1 MTKSKRQKQKNRE
14 VRKALDMLNKK
25 LMNRDEGA
33 PGDDNVAVEAP
44 EVEKTEATQAENAI
58 AGELEKA
65 RAQAEEYLDMAQRV
79 QADFDNFRRRN
90 ASVRADAYE
99 DGARDMVKLI
109 LPVIDNLERAL
120 ESETADE
127 KLREGVQLTYRQL
140 MDALQKRGVTVIDRR
155 GEKFDPRLENAVMRA
170 DASMGEPGTVC
181 QVFQKGYQMGE
192 TVLRHAM
199 VQVVGDDA

>member
-33 PGDDNVAVEAP
+33 PGDDNAAAEAP
-44 EVEKTEATQAENAI
+44 EAEKAEAAQAENAI

-99 DGARDMVKLI
+99 DGARDMVKMI

>member
-1 MTKSKRQKQKNRE
+1 MKWKKGRKRPMNEQQKTPKQPEEDMTPDVTDQEQP
-14 VRKALDMLNKK
+14 A
-25 LMNRDEGA
+25 A
-33 PGDDNVAVEAP
+33 EAP
-44 EVEKTEATQAENAI
+44 QEPAPQADAPDVD
-58 AGELEKA
+58 ALKKA
-65 RAQAEEYLDMAQRV
+65 AAKADEYLALAQRV

>member
-14 VRKALDMLNKK
+14 VRKALNMLNKK

-33 PGDDNVAVEAP
+33 PGDDNTAVEAP
-44 EVEKTEATQAENAI
+44 EAEKAEAAQAENAI

>member
-33 PGDDNVAVEAP
+33 PGDDNAAAEAP
-44 EVEKTEATQAENAI
+44 EAEKAEATQAENTI

>member
-33 PGDDNVAVEAP
+33 PGDDNAAAEAP
-44 EVEKTEATQAENAI
+44 EAEKAEAAQAENTI

>member
-33 PGDDNVAVEAP
+33 PGDDNAASEAP
-44 EVEKTEATQAENAI
+44 EAEKAEAAQAENAI

>member
-14 VRKALDMLNKK
+14 VRKALDMLNRK

-33 PGDDNVAVEAP
+33 PGDDNTAVEAP
-44 EVEKTEATQAENAI
+44 EAEKAEAAQAENAI

>member
-33 PGDDNVAVEAP
+33 PGDDNAAAEAP
-44 EVEKTEATQAENAI
+44 EAEKAEAAQAENAI

-181 QVFQKGYQMGE
+181 QVFQKGYQRGE
-192 TVLRHAM
+192 TVMRHAM

>member
-1 MTKSKRQKQKNRE
+1 M
-14 VRKALDMLNKK
+14 
-25 LMNRDEGA
+25 
-33 PGDDNVAVEAP
+33 
-44 EVEKTEATQAENAI
+44 
-58 AGELEKA
+58 
-65 RAQAEEYLDMAQRV
+65 
-79 QADFDNFRRRN
+79 
-90 ASVRADAYE
+90 
-99 DGARDMVKLI
+99 
-109 LPVIDNLERAL
+109 
-120 ESETADE
+120 
-127 KLREGVQLTYRQL
+127 TYRQL

>member
-14 VRKALDMLNKK
+14 VRKALNMLNKK

-33 PGDDNVAVEAP
+33 PGDDNTAVEAP
-44 EVEKTEATQAENAI
+44 EAEKAEAAQAENAI

-140 MDALQKRGVTVIDRR
+140 MDTLQKRGVTVIDRR

>member
-1 MTKSKRQKQKNRE
+1 MTKSKHQKQKSRE

-33 PGDDNVAVEAP
+33 PGDDNTAVEAP
-44 EVEKTEATQAENAI
+44 EAEKAEAAQAEKAI

>member
-33 PGDDNVAVEAP
+33 PGDDNAAAEAP
-44 EVEKTEATQAENAI
+44 EAEKAEAAQAENAI

>member
-33 PGDDNVAVEAP
+33 PGDDNTAAEAP
-44 EVEKTEATQAENAI
+44 EAEKAEAAQAENTI